1 MDKVQVYCT
10 DKDKTIECDVLKR
23 SDKHIRII
31 LPGNLPINLDRN
43 DINKP
48 YVGEMYGLE
57 FVVR

>member
-1 MDKVQVYCT
+1 M
-10 DKDKTIECDVLKR
+10 LKK

-31 LPGNLPINLDRN
+31 LPGNLPMNLDRN
-43 DINKP
+43 DVKKP